1 MKAMNPKAPRLL
13 LAPMMVVLI
22 VAACTP
28 ATAVVP
34 AATVPVA
41 TVPAPTP
48 QVLQQTVV
56 VTQQVQTTQVVV
68 QTQVVVATQ
77 ATVDYWKPEEVVAGC
92 GVDKCQPLATLPKK
106 FSDTWK
112 LAFVTADKGNP
123 FHGAFSEGIKAA
135 AKFYG
140 VDFIEAD
147 AAGGAGSVF
156 LDLANTLF
164 LQKPD
169 AIGVLGQG
177 PDTFEPIGAAAQD
190 KNVIFLPAD
199 SGKSEYSSYIYGI
212 PDTIAGKTAGDLLA
226 QGLQQPQRPDSTGK
240 DLYFVE
246 FTHSAIPACVNRT
259 GGFRTEFAAKM
270 SLAKDHLVMADIAG
284 GQTAQAL

>member
-1 MKAMNPKAPRLL
+1 MNPKAPRFF
-13 LAPMMVVLI
+13 LAALVIVLI
-22 VAACTP
+22 VAACSP
-28 ATAVVP
+28 ATVVVP
-34 AATVPVA
+34 AATVPAA
-41 TVPAPTP
+41 TAAP
-48 QVLQQTVV
+48 VIETVV
-56 VTQQVQTTQVVV
+56 VTQASGEAWSAADVT
-68 QTQVVVATQ
+68 A
-77 ATVDYWKPEEVVAGC
+77 AC

-106 FSDTWK
+106 FRQPWK

-123 FHGAFSEGIKAA
+123 FHGAFSDGIKAA

-147 AAGGAGSVF
+147 AAGGPGSAF